1 MASAEAP
8 RMDDEHDRYDQAV
21 REALE
26 AAAALI
32 QATAAE
38 AESLRRG
45 SSSGSVPPPSHRPP
59 PRLHNHKRLHVNQY
73 QCPQRIWLRP
83 YAQGS
88 ARIRTREFHPPRDD
102 PRVKAVFSLLWTAA
116 TSGASDDAL
125 MDREQYVIVSMKLF
139 KALYELWNESD
150 ARRVAEEEWHRNVG
164 TSQQPHGA
172 AAGISR
178 RQFEAGLFAL
188 VEAWSVGSDAQVFA
202 TFLYQLFDQVARGS
216 AEAGFVW
223 REYEDIEFAGFQLGA
238 FTSTW
243 GVSMLDSLEAGKVVA
258 HRSPPSPPHLQSAR
272 PTVFQLPPA
281 DGLLLTRPRSP
292 SPAKS
297 GRRHCTALHETHVG
311 EVFWRRAATF
321 RPLSRPEKT
330 KLARIDMADEWL
342 KNIKEKQY
350 DAPERQLQQ
359 LRHLES
365 VGSSAA
371 ARHAR
376 SRLQEVEQM
385 VKKHL
390 NEVLQRSKDAALAGS
405 FAEARAHV
413 HVVEDAVAQ
422 LPSLNLQGMLRASA
436 YMRVF
441 CRRITLALKAQSVA
455 DAASQQVSL
464 QARVAGHTRGKTGV
478 RTFLSESRIHD
489 GKWGMEA
496 HKKVTEADA
505 RSMDAIRHQDVA
517 EGSAMIRLGEE
528 KQRDRA
534 PEVRAPKG
542 DLVKLHIRMPEV
554 RQDGMRRGLFR
565 ASASS
570 TAPALAPPAQ
580 PAPRPLAWKPQTEV
594 LEEDEEEPLQ
604 RPAVAPATFEDVAPA
619 GSTASSVSVAGGP
632 AATEASDLGGRG
644 VTMGART
651 GAMSAP
657 PYQVGSAVFRPVSTV
672 ARAASP

>member
-1 MASAEAP
+1 
-8 RMDDEHDRYDQAV
+8 MDDEHDRYDQAV

-88 ARIRTREFHPPRDD
+88 ARIRTHEFHPPRDD

-359 LRHLES
+359 LRHLNQPAGKQLQKCQHLRRGTKMS
-365 VGSSAA
+365 QAFSYSHKINITAA
-371 ARHAR
+371 FAVVAPLEQPRHHFGICLHWR
-376 SRLQEVEQM
+376 EV
-385 VKKHL
+385 VNGGK
-390 NEVLQRSKDAALAGS
+390 
-405 FAEARAHV
+405 AHV
-413 HVVEDAVAQ
+413 VGQ
-422 LPSLNLQGMLRASA
+422 LHK
-436 YMRVF
+436 
-441 CRRITLALKAQSVA
+441 RRI
-455 DAASQQVSL
+455 AAV
-464 QARVAGHTRGKTGV
+464 VV
-478 RTFLSESRIHD
+478 
-489 GKWGMEA
+489 
-496 HKKVTEADA
+496 
-505 RSMDAIRHQDVA
+505 
-517 EGSAMIRLGEE
+517 
-528 KQRDRA
+528 
-534 PEVRAPKG
+534 
-542 DLVKLHIRMPEV
+542 
-554 RQDGMRRGLFR
+554 
-565 ASASS
+565 
-570 TAPALAPPAQ
+570 
-580 PAPRPLAWKPQTEV
+580 
-594 LEEDEEEPLQ
+594 
-604 RPAVAPATFEDVAPA
+604 
-619 GSTASSVSVAGGP
+619 
-632 AATEASDLGGRG
+632 
-644 VTMGART
+644 
-651 GAMSAP
+651 
-657 PYQVGSAVFRPVSTV
+657 
-672 ARAASP
+672 